1 MLLNLNQ
8 PTLSK
13 IKKVILLNKSR
24 VMSNN
29 NYAAVGQPFV
39 LGSFGGFG
47 PLLARRRRN
56 FCGLWILG

>member
-47 PLLARRRRN
+47 PLLAE
-56 FCGLWILG
+56 L